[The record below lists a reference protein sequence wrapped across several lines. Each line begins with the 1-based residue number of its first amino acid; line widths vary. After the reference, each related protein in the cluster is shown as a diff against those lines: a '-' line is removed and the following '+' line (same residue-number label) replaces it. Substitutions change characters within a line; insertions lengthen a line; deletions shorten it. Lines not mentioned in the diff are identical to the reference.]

1 LESLSAIA
9 PSSLGN
15 DFETE
20 TVNQHRRLVGFACI
34 FKAKQ
39 KSKPNKPT
47 NWLKCRA
54 EQKGKAKFF
63 GATKKFHAYYT
74 KQNKAKWCAPKKNEE
89 KAKMVLRNS

>member
-74 KQNKAKWCAPKKNEE
+74 KSKTKPSGERQKKTKKKQKWC
-89 KAKMVLRNS
+89 